1 MKKIIS
7 IALLFVLL
15 MGVMVIPEGAFADSL
30 SSYNGN
36 TSYARWYFVSG
47 TKNHLSINSK
57 PENSS
62 HEGVSRNGKAY
73 NGDSVYIT
81 DAQAGAGTAKKWG
94 RVTKVMDHKT
104 GAVRDVNGYACMYY
118 LSTKPAPNPNP
129 NPVSETKT
137 IRKSNVI
144 LDKDIYIGSM
154 KVTDEMTV
162 VINTATGKI
171 VQNSC
176 NSYFS
181 QSGLGGLFS
190 VKSKIYAYN
199 VQNTFVE
206 FEAIHTLSGSVSIFH
221 ELGLNNQDTFVCHY
235 RLDNQGN
242 LTKLDAY
249 WR

>member
-1 MKKIIS
+1 MR
-7 IALLFVLL
+7 
-15 MGVMVIPEGAFADSL
+15 
-30 SSYNGN
+30 
-36 TSYARWYFVSG
+36 YAGWYTVCR
-47 TKNHLSINSK
+47 TKNYLSINSK
-57 PENSS
+57 PESSS
-62 HEGVSRNGKAY
+62 HDGVSRKGKAY

-81 DAQAGAGTAKKWG
+81 DAQASAGTAKKWG
-94 RVTKVMDHKT
+94 KVTKVKNAKT
-104 GAVRDVNGYACMYY
+104 GEINDVNGYACMYY
-118 LSTKPAPNPNP
+118 LKPGSDPT
-129 NPVSETKT
+129 PVSATKT

-144 LDKDIYIGSM
+144 LDEDFYIGSM

-190 VKSKIYAYN
+190 VKSMIYAYN
-199 VQNTFVE
+199 VQDTYVE
-206 FEAIHTLSGSVSIFH
+206 FEAIHTLSGAVSIFR

-242 LTKLDAY
+242 LTKLHAY

>member
-15 MGVMVIPEGAFADSL
+15 MGVMIFPEAAFADSL
-30 SSYNGN
+30 SSYNGK
-36 TSYARWYFVSG
+36 TKYAGWYTVYR
-47 TKNHLSINSK
+47 TKNYLSINNK

-62 HEGVSRNGKAY
+62 HSGVARNGRAD

-94 RVTKVMDHKT
+94 KVTKVKDAKT

-118 LSTKPAPNPNP
+118 LKSGPNPNP
-129 NPVSETKT
+129 KPVSETKT

-144 LDKDIYIGSM
+144 LDKNLYLGSM

-162 VINTATGKI
+162 IVNTATGKI

-190 VKSKIYAYN
+190 VKSKIHAYN
-199 VQNTFVE
+199 VQNTYVE
-206 FEAIHTLSGSVSIFH
+206 FEAIHTLSGSVSIFR
-221 ELGLNNQDTFVCHY
+221 ELGLSNQDTFVCHY